1 MQCTSVRLLL
11 NLVEVIFV
19 RRADV
24 LTANDYRVQLAR
36 ILDAFICKLSV
47 MKEHNPKLLAACEC
61 CMLTAVENVQC
72 SMLVTS
78 YCSSKGAAATSSTY
92 CSNMSST
99 CWQLLLSVTY

>member
-47 MKEHNPKLLAACEC
+47 MKEHIPKLLAASASC
-61 CMLTAVENVQC
+61 AI
-72 SMLVTS
+72 SFSKPRISTS
-78 YCSSKGAAATSSTY
+78 GHHVPQYYS
-92 CSNMSST
+92 
-99 CWQLLLSVTY
+99 

>member
-47 MKEHNPKLLAACEC
+47 MKEHIPKLLAACEC
-61 CMLTAVENVQC
+61 HVIIAKQHVCVMPVAL
-72 SMLVTS
+72 
-78 YCSSKGAAATSSTY
+78 YPSSKGGCGYKLTF
-92 CSNMSST
+92 
-99 CWQLLLSVTY
+99 